1 MAYKFGQFRK
11 EQYTYSNYVKQL
23 DKNEYLL
30 TSIQT
35 ESLESGIIFN
45 DISIRRNFSTVD
57 GSIFIRFAI
66 TKRFSRD
73 TNMTIKLARENA
85 SALDT
90 INTQTIANITIP
102 KGESS
107 EEMST
112 PVIFDIVVSP
122 SDNYSQLI
130 FAIDRDQYDYTE
142 TSRELIPTH
151 TFILESFGTIS
162 NIISTLDIENTGRL
176 KQIGIQSRP
185 GLEMCINGEMIR
197 VGRSGI
203 YELNHGIDITFIGFM
218 PEEDDHFL
226 MDYQY

>member
-23 DKNEYLL
+23 DKNEYML
-30 TSIQT
+30 TSIT
-35 ESLESGIIFN
+35 TKMEGFTGINFQ
-45 DISIRRNFSTVD
+45 DIIIKRSFSTAD
-57 GSIFIRFAI
+57 GSMFIRFAL
-66 TKRFSRD
+66 TRFTRETSV
-73 TNMTIKLARENA
+73 TIKLTKENA

-90 INTQTIANITIP
+90 TNTQTITTIVVP
-102 KGESS
+102 AGTTS
-107 EEMST
+107 EELST
-112 PVIFDIVVSP
+112 PIIYDIVVTP
-122 SDNYSQLI
+122 NEGYGQLV
-130 FAIDRDQYDYTE
+130 FSIDRDGQDFTG
-142 TSRELIPTH
+142 TPRKWIPTQS
-151 TFILESFGTIS
+151 FMILSFGTIS
-162 NIISTLDIENTGRL
+162 NIIPSLDIDNMGRL

-203 YELNHGIDITFIGFM
+203 YEINHGIDITYIGFM

>member
-1 MAYKFGQFRK
+1 
-11 EQYTYSNYVKQL
+11 
-23 DKNEYLL
+23 
-30 TSIQT
+30 
-35 ESLESGIIFN
+35 
-45 DISIRRNFSTVD
+45 
-57 GSIFIRFAI
+57 
-66 TKRFSRD
+66 
-73 TNMTIKLARENA
+73 
-85 SALDT
+85 
-90 INTQTIANITIP
+90 
-102 KGESS
+102 
-107 EEMST
+107 MST

>member
-90 INTQTIANITIP
+90 INTQTIANYNS
-102 KGESS
+102 KRRK
-107 EEMST
+107 
-112 PVIFDIVVSP
+112 F
-122 SDNYSQLI
+122 
-130 FAIDRDQYDYTE
+130 
-142 TSRELIPTH
+142 
-151 TFILESFGTIS
+151 
-162 NIISTLDIENTGRL
+162 
-176 KQIGIQSRP
+176 
-185 GLEMCINGEMIR
+185 
-197 VGRSGI
+197 
-203 YELNHGIDITFIGFM
+203 
-218 PEEDDHFL
+218 
-226 MDYQY
+226 